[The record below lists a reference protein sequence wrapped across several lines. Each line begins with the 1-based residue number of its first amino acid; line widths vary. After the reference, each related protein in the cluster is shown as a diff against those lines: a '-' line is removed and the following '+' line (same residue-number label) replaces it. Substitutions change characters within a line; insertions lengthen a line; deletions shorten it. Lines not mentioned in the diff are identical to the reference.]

1 VHLDSS
7 TLNGYLTRTL
17 DRDRL
22 ATLDDHL
29 DTCLACRLTVEAEAL
44 RPDRWERRGLLG
56 RLVSVAPPAQPAPG
70 AEEVRAA

>member
-1 VHLDSS
+1 MHLDSS
-7 TLNGYLTRTL
+7 TLDGYLTRSL

-29 DTCLACRLTVEAEAL
+29 DTCVACRLMVESEAL

-56 RLVSVAPPAQPAPG
+56 RLVPVAPPAQPARA
-70 AEEVRAA
+70 AEEARAA